1 MIRIAIIGTGGMA
14 AQHAKKFSAMRGV
27 TITAACDI
35 DPARV
40 EKFAREHGIPHTY
53 TDHKKLLREA
63 PVDAVSV
70 VTPDQYHCP
79 ITLDAIAAGKHVLC
93 EKPLAT
99 NYTDAKK
106 MADAARRKRII
117 HMVQFSYRSAAALQ
131 KARALIAAGKLGR
144 IVHFHAAYYQ
154 SWLSTKIWG
163 DWRTTNAWLWRQST
177 AHGSKG
183 VLGDVGVHI
192 IDFATYPIGA
202 GVKHLACT
210 LKTYTEIK
218 GRTRRGYRLDANDTA
233 LIQCEL
239 DNGALGQIEATRW
252 ATGHANTLTLTI
264 HGTAGAL
271 RIDLDKSYQT
281 LDVCLGSDIHNARW
295 KTLQLK
301 PTPDNFARFIKSIR
315 TGKNDQPDFARGA
328 QIQNILDHCFLSN
341 DKKSAVTLRQLP
353 QTAPANF
360 ATKTPLR
367 AC

>member
-14 AQHAKKFSAMRGV
+14 GQHAKKFSALKGV

-53 TDHKKLLREA
+53 TDHKKLLRQA

-99 NYTDAKK
+99 NYPDAKK
-106 MADAARRKRII
+106 MADAARRKHII

-131 KARALIAAGKLGR
+131 KARALIASGKLGR

-154 SWLSTKIWG
+154 SWLPTKIWG
-163 DWRTTNAWLWRQST
+163 DWRTTDAWLWRQST

-183 VLGDVGVHI
+183 VLGDIGVHI

-328 QIQNILDHCFLSN
+328 EIQNILDHCFLSHA
-341 DKKSAVTLRQLP
+341 KKSALSLR
-353 QTAPANF
+353 
-360 ATKTPLR
+360 
-367 AC
+367 